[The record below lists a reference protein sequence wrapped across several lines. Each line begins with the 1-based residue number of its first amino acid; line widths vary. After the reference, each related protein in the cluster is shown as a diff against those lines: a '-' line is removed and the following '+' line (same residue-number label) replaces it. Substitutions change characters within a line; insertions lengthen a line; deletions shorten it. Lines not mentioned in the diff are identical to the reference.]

1 MKKTMAT
8 IFVAMVTFSGATLFA
23 AGSWLERAADAP
35 LQIVGVV
42 QSRTS
47 HWENGAIYSD
57 SELSVSKIVRGNP
70 DLTIVVRQHGGE
82 VDGIGQKVS
91 HTTLLAPGK
100 SYLLFLMPAEDGHWL
115 PTSKG
120 VNPIGALAD
129 GLEGVAGEPLERV
142 IAELGGGA

>member
-8 IFVAMVTFSGATLFA
+8 IFVAMMTFYGANLFA

-35 LQIVGVV
+35 LQIVG
-42 QSRTS
+42 
-47 HWENGAIYSD
+47 
-57 SELSVSKIVRGNP
+57 GNP
-70 DLTIVVRQHGGE
+70 DLTIVVRQRGGE

-100 SYLLFLMPAEDGHWL
+100 SYLLFLTPAEDGHWL

-142 IAELGGGA
+142 IAELGGGV

>member
-8 IFVAMVTFSGATLFA
+8 IFVAMMLLCAASLFA

-47 HWENGAIYSD
+47 HWEDGAIYSD
-57 SELSVSKIVRGNP
+57 SEISVSKIVRGDP

-100 SYLLFLMPAEDGHWL
+100 SYVLFLTPGEDGRWL

-120 VNPIGALAD
+120 VNLIGALAD
-129 GLEGVAGEPLERV
+129 GLEAVAGEPLERV